1 MYRTSPRTA
10 EPPLCVIPCTD
21 TTSAVKGAFIGSLQ
35 VLMMFV
41 VALGLGWRVEI
52 ETSGPL
58 GLAFAGVFFVAT
70 VAFLRARFRI
80 VLTVEAERLT
90 VREGGAERRV
100 PITPGATLHM
110 FTERVSALRPDLRY
124 VLEVRAPDGARAR
137 LATSQDASLATLVRV
152 ANEALAEHAA
162 DRAA

>member
-10 EPPLCVIPCTD
+10 EAPLCVIACTD
-21 TTSAVKGAFIGSLQ
+21 TTSAVKGAFYGSLP

-41 VALGLGWRVEI
+41 AALGLVWRIEI

-80 VLTVEAERLT
+80 VLTVEPARLT

-100 PITPGATLHM
+100 SITPGATLTM
-110 FTERVSALRPDLRY
+110 YAERVSVLRPEQRY
-124 VLEVRAPDGARAR
+124 VLEVCDPDGTRAR
-137 LATSQDASLATLVRV
+137 LTTSQDASLATLVRV
-152 ANEALAEHAA
+152 GNDALAKHAA
-162 DRAA
+162 ERAG